1 MRRAL
6 FLVLGA
12 LGVLQAEAQMQWW
25 PTEVRTSS
33 GVWLAEGDMRDAVD
47 GTAFGGY
54 AAWMTRASNGWAAFF
69 GGVEHGGFVGMHR
82 IGASSY
88 GWQPQLGWTLRTGQ
102 TRLVGWSFSTGLA
115 YNTKIY
121 NPETSPDLEAVGSH
135 FNGLVRLGVTVA
147 NDSPLSLGVGILHT
161 SNGALRRPN
170 KGINTPQA
178 QLTFRLGETPRRSV
192 YMDGAQTL
200 KFRSNVGLALG
211 GRDHGGY
218 GGHVYGVQEVLAQT
232 SFVWSPRYA
241 VTAQGSVVHHG
252 ALRADPAT
260 DAPSDTLASHV
271 LDRLQPGLCVGWSWL
286 FGRAR
291 LDLLKGGVLLNPTP
305 GFVQGFNKAQ
315 LFLSVHPNLDVF
327 ASLRF
332 TDWRADYVSAG
343 VALRWGNSDRDCREC
358 PTWGG
363 R

>member
-121 NPETSPDLEAVGSH
+121 DPETSPDLEAVGSH

-200 KFRSNVGLALG
+200 KFRSNVGLALAAATTG
-211 GRDHGGY
+211 GTVGTSTAFRNFWPKPRSF
-218 GGHVYGVQEVLAQT
+218 GVPVTPSLRKGRWCTTAPCAPIPRRT
-232 SFVWSPRYA
+232 HRPTPSRPSCLTDFSPGCVWVGR
-241 VTAQGSVVHHG
+241 GCLG
-252 ALRADPAT
+252 ALGWTFSKAESCSTPRQDLSKDSTRPSCSCRSIRIWT
-260 DAPSDTLASHV
+260 CLRRSVSRTGAPIT
-271 LDRLQPGLCVGWSWL
+271 
-286 FGRAR
+286 
-291 LDLLKGGVLLNPTP
+291 
-305 GFVQGFNKAQ
+305 
-315 LFLSVHPNLDVF
+315 
-327 ASLRF
+327 
-332 TDWRADYVSAG
+332 
-343 VALRWGNSDRDCREC
+343 
-358 PTWGG
+358 
-363 R
+363 